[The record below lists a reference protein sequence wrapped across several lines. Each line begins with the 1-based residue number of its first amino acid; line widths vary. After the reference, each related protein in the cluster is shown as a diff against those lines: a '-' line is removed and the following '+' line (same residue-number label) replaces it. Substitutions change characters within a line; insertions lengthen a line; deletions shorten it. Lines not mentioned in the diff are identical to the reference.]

1 VTRPRLVAPR
11 RANLLIGGLFTG
23 LMLLFALTGMLFT
36 PYDPL
41 ATDLAAKLEPPSAIH
56 WFGTDQYG
64 RDVFSRVVV
73 AASVSATVSLA
84 SVVFA
89 LFAGTL
95 LGLVSGYVRGWVDRA
110 VMMLL
115 EAIMAFPGIL
125 LALGIM
131 AAVGPNKWGIIVAL
145 GIAFT
150 PSVAR
155 VTRAT
160 VLSLR
165 EKEFVEASRAMGNSE
180 AWTIL
185 RHVLPN
191 CVAPLIIMATTLF
204 GVALLAES
212 ALSFL
217 GLGVPPPSPTWG
229 GMLSDSRQFMRQAAW
244 LALFPGLAISI
255 SLLGIN
261 LLGDALRDRLDPRM
275 RGI

>member
-1 VTRPRLVAPR
+1 VKPRTVSRLG
-11 RANLLIGGLFTG
+11 RANLAIGGLLVG
-23 LMLLFALTGMLFT
+23 LLLLVAAGGLVFT

-41 ATDLAAKLEPPSAIH
+41 ATDLAAKLEPPSMLH

-64 RDVFSRVVV
+64 RDVFSRILI
-73 AASVSATVSLA
+73 AASVSAIVSLA
-84 SVVFA
+84 SVGLA
-89 LFAGTL
+89 LAVGAI
-95 LGLVSGYVRGWVDRA
+95 LGLVSGYVGGWVDRV
-110 VMMLL
+110 VMMFL

-125 LALGIM
+125 LALAIM

-145 GIAFT
+145 GVAFT

-155 VTRAT
+155 VVRGT
-160 VLSLR
+160 VFSLR

-180 AWTIL
+180 AWTIF

-229 GMLSDSRQFMRQAAW
+229 GMLSDSRQFMRHALW

-275 RGI
+275 RGV

>member
-1 VTRPRLVAPR
+1 MKWLA
-11 RANLLIGGLFTG
+11 RANFLIGGSLV
-23 LMLLFALTGMLFT
+23 LLLAAFAIAGMVFT
-36 PYDPL
+36 PFDPL
-41 ATDLAAKLEPPSAIH
+41 AVDLGSKLQPPSPAH

-64 RDVFSRVVV
+64 RDVFSRVV
-73 AASVSATVSLA
+73 AASSVSALVSLA
-84 SVVFA
+84 TVGVALASGTVV
-89 LFAGTL
+89 
-95 LGLVSGYVRGWVDRA
+95 GLVSGYIAGWADRFI
-110 VMMLL
+110 MMVL

-131 AAVGPNKWGIIVAL
+131 AAVGPNKWGIIFAL
-145 GIAFT
+145 GIAFM

-155 VTRAT
+155 VVRST

-180 AWTIL
+180 TWTIL

-191 CVAPLIIMATTLF
+191 CVAPMIIMATTLF

-229 GMLSDSRQFMRQAAW
+229 GMLSDSRQFMRDAAW
-244 LALFPGLAISI
+244 LPLFPGLAISM

-261 LLGDALRDRLDPRM
+261 LLGDALRDKLDPRM
-275 RGI
+275 RGV

>member
-1 VTRPRLVAPR
+1 MSWTLQKLR
-11 RANLLIGGLFTG
+11 RANLVIGGFLIAFLLLLSLAG
-23 LMLLFALTGMLFT
+23 LLFT
-36 PYDPL
+36 PYDAL
-41 ATDLAAKLEPPSAIH
+41 GTDLAAKLQPPSMAH

-64 RDVFSRVVV
+64 RDVLSRVLV
-73 AASVSATVSLA
+73 AASVSALVSLA
-84 SVVFA
+84 SVGVA
-89 LFAGTL
+89 ITAGTL
-95 LGLVSGYVRGWVDRA
+95 IGLVSGYLGGWVDR
-110 VMMLL
+110 VLMMFI

-131 AAVGPNKWGIIVAL
+131 AVAGPNKWGIIVAL
-145 GIAFT
+145 GVAFT

-155 VTRAT
+155 VVRGT

-180 AWTIL
+180 AWTIF

-229 GMLSDSRQFMRQAAW
+229 GMLSDSRQFMREATW

>member
-1 VTRPRLVAPR
+1 MTRPRLVAPR